1 MEKKNSNLSIVF
13 LVIAISII
21 IMMGAL
27 LYMQK
32 TEADRQIAELENNA
46 SQMQETINNL
56 QGKIENTSSENSLES
71 KYSEIT
77 KKLENEEIFLLTDTI
92 KNNDGTYTLKGK
104 IITEDTSREPIAEYP
119 FYKETGEYRQITLSA
134 NTKCEYALY
143 GYEEYKTDTVENV
156 FSKKLYLGWGQG
168 PCFNFT
174 FVNGKC
180 VSVNEVPTGQ

>member
-1 MEKKNSNLSIVF
+1 M
-13 LVIAISII
+13 
-21 IMMGAL
+21 
-27 LYMQK
+27 
-32 TEADRQIAELENNA
+32 DRQIAELENNA

-119 FYKETGEYRQITLSA
+119 FYKETGVYKQITLSA
-134 NTKCEYALY
+134 NTKCEYVLY